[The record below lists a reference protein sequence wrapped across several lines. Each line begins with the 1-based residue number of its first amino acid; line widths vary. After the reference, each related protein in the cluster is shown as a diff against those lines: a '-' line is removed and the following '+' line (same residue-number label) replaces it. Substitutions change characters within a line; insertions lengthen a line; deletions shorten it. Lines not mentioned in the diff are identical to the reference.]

1 MEFPQLFANQF
12 KDVAEKKY
20 GPATTRSSKLL
31 EPIHS
36 HIADIVESLGFST
49 RSLRNS
55 EYEFIGAYG
64 SKKVDIAI
72 FDGDKFVGAINF
84 KGIRSEYNK
93 NANNFYEN
101 MKGESDLFVNA
112 DIPIMQ
118 IIFIPTKVHHKKSNG
133 EEIFETPTQKSRD
146 NYKNFLAYKSSY
158 WDLLTF
164 IPYYFEVDYDNFTAK
179 YCEDNISPCLTDE
192 IIKFAGGLK

>member
-1 MEFPQLFANQF
+1 MEFSQLFANQF
-12 KDVAEKKY
+12 KDIAEKKY

-36 HIADIVESLGFST
+36 KIADIVEAQGYST

-55 EYEFIGAYG
+55 EYEFVGAYG

-72 FDGDKFVGAINF
+72 FDGDKFIGAINF

-112 DIPIMQ
+112 GIPIMQ
-118 IIFIPTKVHHKKSNG
+118 VIFIPTKIHHKKRNG
-133 EEIFETPTQKSRD
+133 EIVFETPTQKSRD
-146 NYKNFLAYKSSY
+146 NYKNFLTHKSSY

-164 IPYYFEVDYDNFTAK
+164 IPYYFEVDYDNFIIK

-192 IIKFAGGLK
+192 IIKFVGGLK